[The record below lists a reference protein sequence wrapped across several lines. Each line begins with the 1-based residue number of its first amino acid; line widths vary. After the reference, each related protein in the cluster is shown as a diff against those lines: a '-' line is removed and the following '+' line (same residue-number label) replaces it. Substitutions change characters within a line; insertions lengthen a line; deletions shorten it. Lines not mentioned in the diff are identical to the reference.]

1 MEINNRSIH
10 PNLRLSSDHIPLSVT
25 ITIEEENIDMFKLSI
40 AKNSKEEKKF
50 INDILLAIKNID
62 ISDLS
67 DISKIE
73 DVTNFFTSKVKLAWK
88 VNAKQV

>member
-1 MEINNRSIH
+1 
-10 PNLRLSSDHIPLSVT
+10 
-25 ITIEEENIDMFKLSI
+25 MFKLSI

-50 INDILLAIKNID
+50 INDILLAIKNIN

>member
-50 INDILLAIKNID
+50 INDILLAIKNIN

-88 VNAKQV
+88 VNAKRV

>member
-1 MEINNRSIH
+1 MEINNHSIH
-10 PNLRLSSDHIPLSVT
+10 PDLRLSSDHVSLLVT
-25 ITIEEENIDMFKLSI
+25 IFIEEENVDLFKLSI

-50 INDILLAIKNID
+50 IKDILLSIKNID

-73 DVTNFFTSKVKLAWK
+73 DVTNSFASKVKLAWK
-88 VNAKQV
+88 SNAKQV